1 MEIIKRIAKLI
12 DLKSIITLILTIA
25 MVVGFFQDKVSGE
38 KLCEFVLL
46 VLTFYF
52 AKVDK
57 KEEVVKESDT
67 KNYGE
72 NG

>member
-25 MVVGFFQDKVSGE
+25 MVVGFFQDKVTGE

-52 AKVDK
+52 AKADK
-57 KEEVVKESDT
+57 KEEE
-67 KNYGE
+67 KNSVEGDM
-72 NG
+72 